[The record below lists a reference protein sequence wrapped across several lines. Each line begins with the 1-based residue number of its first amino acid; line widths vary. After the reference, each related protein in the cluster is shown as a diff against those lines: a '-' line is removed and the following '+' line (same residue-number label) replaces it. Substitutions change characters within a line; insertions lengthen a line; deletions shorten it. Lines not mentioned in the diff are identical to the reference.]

1 MPGIGITLV
10 DGLTLLTKQSMVK
23 VEFRMQRIERN
34 STQYLLYD
42 LTISILFILK
52 LIELQKNEKQSL
64 PLQNLSSEHK
74 VPPINIAKYFVQ

>member
-74 VPPINIAKYFVQ
+74 VPPINIAKHFVQ